1 MLSITFKRG
10 VRVPAIAIALIMLCS
25 AARGEETGITVSGT
39 GEVKAKP
46 SAVEI
51 GATLNAEAELTADA
65 LVKYRDARKKAT
77 AALDALKLSNFV
89 LDSEGL
95 TINQAVDQAQQQRM
109 MQGMPAGAATKQKV
123 EVSEKMTLRLTGA

>member
-1 MLSITFKRG
+1 MVSITFKRG
-10 VRVPAIAIALIMLCS
+10 VQAPAFAIALIVFCGS
-25 AARGEETGITVSGT
+25 AARGEENGITVSGT

-77 AALDALKLSNFV
+77 AALDALKLSNLV
-89 LDSEGL
+89 LDTEGV
-95 TINQAVDQAQQQRM
+95 TINQAVDPAQQQRV
-109 MQGMPAGAATKQKV
+109 MQGMPAGPATKQKV
-123 EVSEKMTLRLTGA
+123 EVSEKMTLRLT